1 MPLNSLYVRAR
12 FSPPAGLAALAW
24 GSLYPD
30 ARRRTRPPGFRAP
43 LQASEQEDFP
53 LNKRD
58 AVPATAA
65 AKGKKGKPDEV
76 DPEFE
81 GLMSEIEG
89 DLRSD
94 EFKKLWKNYGTLIVT
109 LVVLLIVG
117 VTGFTLYRQ
126 YAAEQHLEAAR
137 RYELAVQAQQAGR
150 TDDAMT
156 QFGAL
161 VQDGGR
167 GYSALARLNQAA
179 LQMEKQDYAA
189 AIANYQ
195 ALAADEK
202 ADPLLRDLAVL
213 LRVLNSLDREDPKVL
228 EAALTPLTNPNNAFN
243 LSALELSALLAAKQG
258 DTARA
263 IKTLAQISTDPS
275 TSTSM
280 RQRADDLAKLY
291 QSGATPPPPT
301 APAAAPA
308 KP

>member
-1 MPLNSLYVRAR
+1 V
-12 FSPPAGLAALAW
+12 GLRV
-24 GSLYPD
+24 PD
-30 ARRRTRPPGFRAP
+30 ARRLVRPPVFSAP
-43 LQASEQEDFP
+43 PASTFEQEDFP
-53 LNKRD
+53 LNTKD

-65 AKGKKGKPDEV
+65 AKGKKGKSDEV

-94 EFKKLWKNYGTLIVT
+94 EFKKLWRNYGGFIVT
-109 LVVLLIVG
+109 LVVLLIAG

-126 YAAEQHLEAAR
+126 YAAEQHLDAAR

-150 TDDAMT
+150 TDDALT

-179 LQMEKQDYAA
+179 LQIEKQDYAA
-189 AIANYQ
+189 ATANYQ
-195 ALAADEK
+195 ALASDEGQ
-202 ADPLLRDLAVL
+202 DPLFRDLAVL
-213 LRVLNSLDREDPKVL
+213 LRVLHSLDREDPKTL
-228 EAALTPLTNPNNAFN
+228 EAALTPLTNPDNAFN

-263 IKTLAQISTDPS
+263 IKTLAQISAEPS
-275 TSTSM
+275 TPTAM
-280 RQRADDLAKLY
+280 RQRANDLSKLY
-291 QSGATPPPPT
+291 QSGVTPPPPT
-301 APAAAPA
+301 APTLPAPPAAVPPAAAPA
-308 KP
+308 SAPVTAPAKP